1 MTDTDVV
8 RRFNRTYT
16 QRIGALDESFL
27 GLGLPAGSRPAG
39 VRDRQRAAGPTARD
53 LRVRLGLDSGHLA
66 RQLRSLE
73 ERGLVDVRPDPAD
86 RRRRVVTLTR
96 SGRALRRRLD
106 DRSEQLAARLVEP
119 LTERQRARLTEA
131 LATADL
137 LVRAATV
144 ELLEVDPRSPVARS
158 AVGQY
163 FAELDARFPTRFDVA
178 AAEADDLADPDLHAV
193 RFLVATS
200 DGEPVACGGV
210 RELEPGV
217 GEIKRMWVH
226 DDWRGA
232 GLGARLL
239 RRLEDLSPRDG
250 APCGPARHQRHADRG
265 DRDVRARRLPTDRA
279 LQRQP
284 LRPGVLREGPRE
296 SPRRGAVRLGVP
308 KPDREVAAH
317 AKRTGGA
324 VRRRPDLFPP
334 RRVRRRGRRTLHQV
348 YNAQH
353 EELLEEVAP
362 AFEEETGI
370 EVKLR
375 NGKDLELAN
384 QLVQEGDASPADV
397 FLTENSPAMSL
408 VDSAGLFAPL
418 DQETLT

>member
-1 MTDTDVV
+1 MTATEVV

-27 GLGLPAGSRPAG
+27 GLGLPLGLARLVFEIGTTPAG
-39 VRDRQRAAGPTARD
+39 VTALE
-53 LRVRLGLDSGHLA
+53 LRTRLGLDSGHLA

-73 ERGLVDVRPDPAD
+73 ERGLVEVRPDAAD

-96 SGRALRRRLD
+96 SGKALRRRLD

-144 ELLEVDPRSPVARS
+144 ELLDVDPRSPTARA

-163 FAELDARFPTRFDVA
+163 FAELDARFPGGFDVA

-200 DGEPVACGGV
+200 DGDPVACGGV

-226 DDWRGA
+226 DGWRGA

-239 RRLEDLSPRDG
+239 RHLEAVS
-250 APCGPARHQRHADRG
+250 ADMG
-265 DRDVRARRLPTDRA
+265 HHV
-279 LQRQP
+279 
-284 LRPGVLREGPRE
+284 
-296 SPRRGAVRLGVP
+296 VRL
-308 KPDREVAAH
+308 D
-317 AKRTGGA
+317 T
-324 VRRRPDLFPP
+324 
-334 RRVRRRGRRTLHQV
+334 
-348 YNAQH
+348 
-353 EELLEEVAP
+353 
-362 AFEEETGI
+362 
-370 EVKLR
+370 
-375 NGKDLELAN
+375 NGT
-384 QLVQEGDASPADV
+384 
-397 FLTENSPAMSL
+397 LTEAIAMYERAGYRPIERYNDNPYAQAFFEKSL
-408 VDSAGLFAPL
+408 TAPR
-418 DQETLT
+418 